1 MITFQLELIQA
12 MKKSLSLLIALGIMS
27 CAVQAQKFTILHT
40 NDMHSRLLGYAPTA
54 DYSPLQT
61 DNDLTRG
68 GFARIAG
75 YFQDVEKEIGADPL
89 ILDDGDFLMGTL
101 FHTLEEQEGFQLRL
115 MQTMGYD
122 AVCIGNHEFDMGP
135 ASLANTINAAKAHG
149 SIPPLLLSNIQFNPD
164 DPDDDSLQKLFQT
177 GIVSNTYVLRHAG
190 LKIGLFA
197 LMGDEAASVAP
208 YVKPAAFTDK
218 FIAAEEMT
226 KYLRETEEVDLV
238 ICLSHGGIVK
248 NKKGEWEGEDIEL
261 AKQVEGIDM
270 IIGGHSHSHLFEA
283 LVINNTPIVQAG
295 SEGTFVGRVDVDY
308 KDGKLIVLNS
318 GLTVIDDKIQGDP
331 VIQKRIESYQD
342 LIVDQVFA
350 SLNLE
355 AGKPIVETDFDLR
368 FNEQTYRVE
377 SNLGPLVADAIHWYV
392 NQTHHNDFT
401 LAVAGLIRDEIK
413 PGTNG
418 EQLVNDLYRVV
429 PLGSGVFDNSAGYSL
444 AQVYLTAAEI
454 KNVLEAMMLAPK
466 LSTGNYP
473 YWAGIQYKYNPRRI
487 LLDQVYEVS
496 LGDPVNGYK
505 RIDLSKK
512 NENLYSLTTNNYVL
526 EFFGLVQEVTFGL
539 LKVSPKDRYG
549 NPVTDLNDLIID
561 GKPEQAG
568 LQEMKEWEGFIQYLS
583 QFPDV
588 NGNEIPDIPEYY
600 KNPKPAALS
609 TPSLNPALLWSGGN
623 GIMATVSIVAI
634 TVLAG
639 TGLIFLL

>member
-1 MITFQLELIQA
+1 
-12 MKKSLSLLIALGIMS
+12 
-27 CAVQAQKFTILHT
+27 
-40 NDMHSRLLGYAPTA
+40 
-54 DYSPLQT
+54 
-61 DNDLTRG
+61 
-68 GFARIAG
+68 
-75 YFQDVEKEIGADPL
+75 
-89 ILDDGDFLMGTL
+89 
-101 FHTLEEQEGFQLRL
+101 
-115 MQTMGYD
+115 
-122 AVCIGNHEFDMGP
+122 
-135 ASLANTINAAKAHG
+135 
-149 SIPPLLLSNIQFNPD
+149 
-164 DPDDDSLQKLFQT
+164 
-177 GIVSNTYVLRHAG
+177 
-190 LKIGLFA
+190 
-197 LMGDEAASVAP
+197 
-208 YVKPAAFTDK
+208 
-218 FIAAEEMT
+218 
-226 KYLRETEEVDLV
+226 
-238 ICLSHGGIVK
+238 
-248 NKKGEWEGEDIEL
+248 
-261 AKQVEGIDM
+261 
-270 IIGGHSHSHLFEA
+270 
-283 LVINNTPIVQAG
+283 
-295 SEGTFVGRVDVDY
+295 
-308 KDGKLIVLNS
+308 
-318 GLTVIDDKIQGDP
+318 IQGEP

-355 AGKPIVETDFDLR
+355 AGNPIVETDFDLR